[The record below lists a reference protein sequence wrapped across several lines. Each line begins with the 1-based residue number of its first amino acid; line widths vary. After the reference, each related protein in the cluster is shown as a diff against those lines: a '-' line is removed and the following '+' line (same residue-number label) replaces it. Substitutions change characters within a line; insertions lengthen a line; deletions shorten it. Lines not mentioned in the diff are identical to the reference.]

1 MAFTTQQTNK
11 HVQSKLNNAVRE
23 GQHLAHLTLA
33 SFSCSRRAITAHQLV
48 QSDLKYVKGP
58 FHRQDAEG
66 ELEMGVHAKVG
77 GFKKALRNG
86 CMPKLGA
93 IRKHFGQNRLRDPLS
108 ELHATVGYR
117 PMCAPAASS
126 VFESFI
132 F

>member
-1 MAFTTQQTNK
+1 VRPPTWAVNPQMGEPRGNEHRVGIECGIHDTTNQ

-66 ELEMGVHAKVG
+66 ELEMGACQSWG
-77 GFKKALRNG
+77 L
-86 CMPKLGA
+86 
-93 IRKHFGQNRLRDPLS
+93 
-108 ELHATVGYR
+108 
-117 PMCAPAASS
+117 
-126 VFESFI
+126 
-132 F
+132 